1 LKKLVTTILCGMLTG
16 LAAFSMPKNAGHV
29 SAQTA
34 YTYQS
39 QSGVSASG
47 SHTDSSYED
56 AINTM
61 VANGTF
67 DRSSLTDA
75 QVAYINQ
82 KYGEDPEAFSELQK
96 QSDYNSSPSLAAIN
110 TGSYSHDSQFDGY
123 DVIDGIDISRWQGKI
138 DWKKVKADGVK
149 FAIIR
154 VALRTT
160 ESGVLEADALYKEN
174 LQGAIDAGLDVGV
187 YIYSQ
192 AISTAEAKAEAD
204 FTMNLLKGYDINLPI
219 VMDFE
224 YYTGNTG
231 RLARAHLSVAQATT
245 ICNAFCKEVES
256 KNYTAMVYANK
267 SLLTNDVNSN
277 AIAKNYQI
285 WLAQYPGWDSATGSI
300 HASFDGKYSYWQYTS
315 SGSVDGIA
323 GRVDMNFRYVKKPAA
338 VKNLTRKTASML
350 SITLKWNKVPY
361 AYGYQ
366 IYRLNKET
374 GKYEKIG
381 KTTGA
386 SKTTY
391 IDKDLE
397 INTLYSYQVRAYYK
411 LKDGNYYGAYSTP
424 VHATTQKKTVT
435 NAAVSKKAETSLTIT
450 WDAQTEVSGYR
461 ISRLNAST
469 GKYETAA
476 YVEGASSNTWKD
488 TDLNCGTSY
497 SYKVRAYY
505 VEDGK
510 KAYFD
515 YSNVATGNTKPGKVS
530 DVTVS
535 ATKNSATIRWNP
547 QVNVSGYKIYVK
559 NDANKWSHLKT
570 IKNKNTTSFTHT
582 GLTGNKEYT
591 YSVIAYYTKSG
602 KNTNTDRSDSVTV
615 LTKPAAV
622 KNFKAETIKA
632 DTVKLT
638 WKKESNI
645 DGYRLYVK
653 EDAAGSSWT
662 KIATIT
668 SAKTTTFTQ
677 SGLTSNNGYKFQIKS
692 YRKYNG
698 KTYTGESATT
708 SAKIIP
714 QQVTNVK
721 VKSYG
726 SKQLLSWEP
735 IKGVNGYYI
744 YRYDTKAKKYKKI
757 KTINNGTQFI
767 YCINAKASSKYKYHV
782 TAFNKIGKTVY
793 KGKRSAAASTVKTTQ
808 KVKVA
813 CGVLNVRKGAN
824 TSSKILTTVTN
835 GKTLTVKGIRTSRG
849 TNWYKVSFKKGR
861 KSYTGY
867 VSADYVNLK

>member
-1 LKKLVTTILCGMLTG
+1 M
-16 LAAFSMPKNAGHV
+16 
-29 SAQTA
+29 
-34 YTYQS
+34 
-39 QSGVSASG
+39 
-47 SHTDSSYED
+47 
-56 AINTM
+56 
-61 VANGTF
+61 
-67 DRSSLTDA
+67 
-75 QVAYINQ
+75 
-82 KYGEDPEAFSELQK
+82 
-96 QSDYNSSPSLAAIN
+96 
-110 TGSYSHDSQFDGY
+110 
-123 DVIDGIDISRWQGKI
+123 
-138 DWKKVKADGVK
+138 
-149 FAIIR
+149 
-154 VALRTT
+154 
-160 ESGVLEADALYKEN
+160 
-174 LQGAIDAGLDVGV
+174 
-187 YIYSQ
+187 
-192 AISTAEAKAEAD
+192 
-204 FTMNLLKGYDINLPI
+204 
-219 VMDFE
+219 
-224 YYTGNTG
+224 
-231 RLARAHLSVAQATT
+231 
-245 ICNAFCKEVES
+245 
-256 KNYTAMVYANK
+256 
-267 SLLTNDVNSN
+267 
-277 AIAKNYQI
+277 
-285 WLAQYPGWDSATGSI
+285 
-300 HASFDGKYSYWQYTS
+300 
-315 SGSVDGIA
+315 
-323 GRVDMNFRYVKKPAA
+323 
-338 VKNLTRKTASML
+338 
-350 SITLKWNKVPY
+350 
-361 AYGYQ
+361 
-366 IYRLNKET
+366 
-374 GKYEKIG
+374 
-381 KTTGA
+381 
-386 SKTTY
+386 
-391 IDKDLE
+391 
-397 INTLYSYQVRAYYK
+397 
-411 LKDGNYYGAYSTP
+411 
-424 VHATTQKKTVT
+424 
-435 NAAVSKKAETSLTIT
+435 
-450 WDAQTEVSGYR
+450 
-461 ISRLNAST
+461 
-469 GKYETAA
+469 
-476 YVEGASSNTWKD
+476 
-488 TDLNCGTSY
+488 
-497 SYKVRAYY
+497 
-505 VEDGK
+505 
-510 KAYFD
+510 
-515 YSNVATGNTKPGKVS
+515 
-530 DVTVS
+530 
-535 ATKNSATIRWNP
+535 
-547 QVNVSGYKIYVK
+547 K